1 MAWDDEVQVA
11 GSTVLPPEPRL
22 MDAIGLNHK
31 LETAIADLVDNSVDA
46 GARRILVRFV
56 REGDRLVGLCVVDDG
71 RGMEESEI
79 DRAMTVGGQRDYTS
93 GDLGHFGF
101 GLKAASLGQ
110 ADSLTLVSRA
120 REARPCGR
128 RWITLKAASTF
139 ECELLTDDSADHIL
153 HRDWGMSIETG
164 SVVRWDGVRGFPR
177 SSRADTTNRYLEDTL
192 VRLRNHLGLV
202 FHRILSRDT
211 VSILIDVEDLAIGE
225 SSAQLPVEPIDP
237 FGYLKSG
244 APGYPF
250 ELPISLPAADASL
263 HLHIWTPRSQLGGFR
278 LSHVGAVDAQGF
290 YFYRNDRLLQ
300 AGGWNG
306 VVHPDRKLQLARVAV
321 DVDDRLANQI
331 TMNPEKTAVRLS
343 PDFVTAVE
351 SASASGVSFAGYI
364 EKAAT
369 AFQVAQKR
377 TRTRPKVVPPGRG
390 FAPVVRK
397 AVSAE
402 LDFVPGQEP
411 IDIRWADFED
421 DSFFDV
427 DRAESVIWLNKQ
439 YRWAVLG
446 DRDSSLND
454 APLLKA
460 TLYLLLEELFRGD
473 YLGAKDKDN
482 VRLWGSILAAAARA
496 EAQ

>member
-11 GSTVLPPEPRL
+11 GSTILLPEPRL

-31 LETAIADLVDNSVDA
+31 LETAIADLVDNSIDA

-56 REGDRLVGLCVVDDG
+56 RRGDQLVGLCVVDDG
-71 RGMEESEI
+71 RGMPESEI
-79 DRAMTVGGQRDYTS
+79 DPAMTGGGQRDYTS
-93 GDLGHFGF
+93 NDLGHFGF

-120 REARPCGR
+120 KGAPSCGR
-128 RWITLKAASTF
+128 RWLTRKAASTF
-139 ECELLTDDSADHIL
+139 ECDVLTDDSATQIL
-153 HRDWGMSIETG
+153 NRNWGMAIETG
-164 SVVRWDGVRGFPR
+164 SVVRWDGVRAFPR
-177 SSRADTTNRYLEDTL
+177 SNRPETTNRFLEDTL
-192 VRLRNHLGLV
+192 VRVRNHLGLV
-202 FHRILSRDT
+202 FHRILSRDG
-211 VSILIDVEDLAIGE
+211 VAILIDVEDLDIQE
-225 SSAQLPVEPIDP
+225 SSAQLPVEAVDP
-237 FGYLKSG
+237 FGYLKAG
-244 APGYPF
+244 APGYPREF
-250 ELPISLPAADASL
+250 SVRLPGGDVSL

-278 LSHVGAVDAQGF
+278 LGHVGPLDAQGF

-306 VVHPDRKLQLARVAV
+306 VIHPDRRLQLARVAI
-321 DVDDRLANQI
+321 DVNDRVASQI
-331 TMNPEKTAVRLS
+331 AMNPEKTAVRVGR
-343 PDFVTAVE
+343 DFVTAVE
-351 SASASGVSFAGYI
+351 TATADGYSFARYI
-364 EKAAT
+364 EEAT
-369 AFQVAQKR
+369 AAFQIAQKR

-390 FAPVVRK
+390 FSPSVRK
-397 AVSAE
+397 AISAE
-402 LDFVPGQEP
+402 LDFIPGQEA

-427 DRAESVIWLNKQ
+427 DRRDGVIWLNKH

-460 TLYLLLEELFRGD
+460 ALYLLLEELFRGE
-473 YLGAKDKDN
+473 YLGAKDKDK
-482 VRLWGSILAAAARA
+482 VQLWGAILAAAARA